1 MSVVVPKPKEGNKH
15 AGDENTKEVE
25 PSDDPKE
32 DIEYF
37 LTAHHIKTNE
47 STVRPQ
53 NVILKRPTINERRY
67 SNRKAIY
74 KQAARDQCRRYASD
88 VRIRVKSQEALGLKR
103 KPIVCLQRMQ
113 DLRYV

>member
-1 MSVVVPKPKEGNKH
+1 MNIVVPKPKEANKH
-15 AGDENTKEVE
+15 AKSENTKEVE
-25 PSDDPKE
+25 ASDDPKE

-47 STVRPQ
+47 STVSHQ
-53 NVILKRPTINERRY
+53 NVVLKRPTINERRY
-67 SNRKAIY
+67 ANRKAIY
-74 KQAARDQCRRYASD
+74 KQAARDHSRRYASD